1 MWCASCRRFYS
12 WGCRWR
18 GIAFGFCGPLQGCT
32 TLRSLLPLVPLRRK
46 RWHPVTPL
54 SLSNQCVWEPVCAAA
69 LDAMAFGRRM
79 LWAVHLNERPG
90 DPQQTRITRFFPV
103 LSPRRPA
110 PVVRAGRWAAARF
123 WERLQD
129 LAMLDEYPL
138 KDQRWESVSR
148 GHPFLG
154 VEDVPDRPERPRR
167 FVVNMPAAMQQ
178 A

>member
-1 MWCASCRRFYS
+1 MVHQ
-12 WGCRWR
+12 
-18 GIAFGFCGPLQGCT
+18 LQEVLQLG
-32 TLRSLLPLVPLRRK
+32 VPLARDSVWLLRAPSGV
-46 RWHPVTPL
+46 H
-54 SLSNQCVWEPVCAAA
+54 QCVWEPVCAAA

-79 LWAVHLNERPG
+79 LWAVHLNERPD

-110 PVVRAGRWAAARF
+110 PVVRAGRRAAARF

-129 LAMLDEYPL
+129 LAVLDEYPL
-138 KDQRWESVSR
+138 KDRRWESVSP

>member
-1 MWCASCRRFYS
+1 M
-12 WGCRWR
+12 
-18 GIAFGFCGPLQGCT
+18 
-32 TLRSLLPLVPLRRK
+32 
-46 RWHPVTPL
+46 
-54 SLSNQCVWEPVCAAA
+54 
-69 LDAMAFGRRM
+69 
-79 LWAVHLNERPG
+79 
-90 DPQQTRITRFFPV
+90 
-103 LSPRRPA
+103 
-110 PVVRAGRWAAARF
+110 RAGRRAAARF

-138 KDQRWESVSR
+138 KDQRWDSVSP